1 MLDTAKSEPAPYVS
15 VNETAAALGVHRDTV
30 LRMVARHEL
39 ESEQIAGRTVIV
51 RASLDRA
58 LAARPQ

>member
-1 MLDTAKSEPAPYVS
+1 MSTQTDLYVS
-15 VNETAAALGVHRDTV
+15 INDAADALGVHRDTV

-39 ESEQIAGRTVIV
+39 ESAQIAGRTVIL

-58 LAARPQ
+58 LATRPQ

>member
-1 MLDTAKSEPAPYVS
+1 MATQTELYVS
-15 VNETAAALGVHRDTV
+15 INEAAAALDVHRDTV

-39 ESEQIAGRTVIV
+39 ESAQIAGRTVIL
-51 RASLDRA
+51 RTSLDRA